1 MHDLER
7 CPICGSENV
16 NYSFRYDAIDISS
29 PPTLCLLHYIVC
41 NNCRSKFVVRT
52 NDKEQLIKS
61 FNRRSGGNRL
71 TCFSCGS
78 PLLVKSMSLYS
89 FHCSFHLVCNADQ
102 NSSLDAC
109 GLEYWVSI
117 PNLRHSPDA
126 HNKDAQELFELYLDD
141 EPSAKWVEVNVWSG
155 REEKKRWGCSNC
167 MTPAPSI
174 GYLAGQELT
183 AYCPGCKLRMRVDK
197 DDSEGGGDG
206 EGG

>member
-7 CPICGSENV
+7 CPICGSKNV
-16 NYSFRYDAIDISS
+16 MCNRHMSYPHY
-29 PPTLCLLHYIVC
+29 PVLHFITC
-41 NNCRSKFVVRT
+41 NDCHSRFVVRT

-61 FNRRSGGNRL
+61 FNRRSGRNRL

-78 PLLVKSMSLYS
+78 PLLVKSMSLDS
-89 FHCSFHLVCNADQ
+89 FNCRFHLLCKNR
-102 NSSLDAC
+102 SLDAC
-109 GLEYWVSI
+109 GLEYLVYI

-141 EPSAKWVEVNVWSG
+141 EPSAKWVEVKVWTG
-155 REEKKRWGCSNC
+155 KQEKTRWGCSNC

-174 GYLAGQELT
+174 GYPAGQELT

-197 DDSEGGGDG
+197 DESEGGGDG